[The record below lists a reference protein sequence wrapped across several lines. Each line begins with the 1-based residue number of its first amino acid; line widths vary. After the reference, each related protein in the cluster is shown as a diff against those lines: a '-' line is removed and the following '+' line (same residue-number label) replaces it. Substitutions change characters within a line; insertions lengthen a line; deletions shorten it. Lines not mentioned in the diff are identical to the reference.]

1 MVVRSSN
8 GMFRCD
14 DACCKNFSSVEVITG
29 GAARGISLCD
39 EHFLEM
45 LKQSKVLLKSEK
57 NK

>member
-1 MVVRSSN
+1 MKVKNSN

-14 DACCKNFSSVEVITG
+14 EACCKNFSCVDIMTG
-29 GAARGISLCD
+29 GVARGISLCS

-45 LKQSKVLLKSEK
+45 LKSSKELLKSEK

>member
-1 MVVRSSN
+1 MVVRNSN

-14 DACCKNFSSVEVITG
+14 EACCKNFSSVDILTG

-39 EHFLEM
+39 EHFLDM
-45 LKQSKVLLKSEK
+45 LKSSKQLLKSEK